1 MNSPRF
7 SVSEHAPVSTLQ
19 GVGIG
24 LRTPHY
30 RHFLDQKIDIDWLE
44 VHSENYFAEGGFDL
58 FVLEKLAQDYPISL
72 HGVGL
77 ALGSANGIDDAHVS
91 KLKRL
96 VERIQPAL
104 VSEHLS
110 WGSIKGRH
118 LNDLLP
124 LPLTHEALQLMCDR
138 VDQLQNSLKQSIL
151 IENVSSYVRYQVDQM
166 LEAEFLCEL
175 SQRTGCGILLD
186 VNNVFVNQFNH
197 GEDAQAEFAH
207 YRQMASS
214 IHEIHLAGHS
224 QVEDCLIDDHGS
236 QVKSQVWGLYEQA
249 CQQISPHIPT
259 LIEWDTDVPELE
271 VLLNEAAKAR
281 AIQHKY
287 KQVSY
292 V

>member
-1 MNSPRF
+1 MNSPIF
-7 SVSEHAPVSTLQ
+7 SVPEHEPIPTLH

-30 RHFLDQKIDIDWLE
+30 RHFLDHKIDIDWLE

-77 ALGSANGIDDAHVS
+77 ALGSAAGINDAHVG

-110 WGSIKGRH
+110 WGSINGRH

-124 LPLTHEALQLMCDR
+124 LPLTQEALQLMCER
-138 VDQLQNSLKQSIL
+138 VDYLQNCLQRSVL
-151 IENVSSYVRYQVDQM
+151 IENVSSYVRFQADQM
-166 LEAEFLCEL
+166 LEAEFLCQL

-197 GEDAQAEFAH
+197 GEDAQAELAQ
-207 YRQMASS
+207 YAQQVSAIR
-214 IHEIHLAGHS
+214 EIHLAGHS
-224 QVEDCLIDDHGS
+224 QIEGCLIDDHGS
-236 QVKSQVWGLYEQA
+236 QVKNHVWQLYEQV
-249 CQQISPHIPT
+249 CQQISSSIPT
-259 LIEWDTDVPELE
+259 LIEWDTDVPAIEI
-271 VLLNEAAKAR
+271 LLGEASKAR
-281 AIQHKY
+281 AIQDKY
-287 KQVSY
+287 KQVSH

>member
-7 SVSEHAPVSTLQ
+7 SVSEHVPVSTLQ

-138 VDQLQNSLKQSIL
+138 VDRLQNSLQRSIL

-214 IHEIHLAGHS
+214 IHEIHLAGHT

-236 QVKSQVWGLYEQA
+236 QVKSQVWELYEQA

-287 KQVSY
+287 KQVSH